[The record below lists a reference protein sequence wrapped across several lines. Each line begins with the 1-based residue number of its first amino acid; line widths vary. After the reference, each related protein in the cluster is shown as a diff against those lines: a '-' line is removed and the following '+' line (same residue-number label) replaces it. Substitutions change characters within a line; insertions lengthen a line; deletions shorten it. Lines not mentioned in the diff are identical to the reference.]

1 MTATTGLVDE
11 YSFATEAMAATAASA
26 ALRRVS
32 SLARFSPT
40 RNTAEAIATLTEM
53 GGRIES
59 ALIASDRALAGG
71 KRVEAVSR
79 LDEAM
84 ALMDDMARLAL
95 AEPEIT
101 VSDRMRQGSL
111 G

>member
-1 MTATTGLVDE
+1 MTATTELVDE
-11 YSFATEAMAATAASA
+11 YSFAAEGMAATAASA

-40 RNTAEAIATLTEM
+40 RKAVDAIATLTEM
-53 GGRIES
+53 GGRIEA
-59 ALIASDRALAGG
+59 ALAAGDRALADGDRG
-71 KRVEAVSR
+71 EAVSR

-84 ALMDDMARLAL
+84 ALMDDMARIAL
-95 AEPEIT
+95 IEPEAA
-101 VSDRMRQGSL
+101 SPDRMLRGSL

>member
-1 MTATTGLVDE
+1 MTVTAELVEE
-11 YSFATEAMAATAASA
+11 YSFAAEGMAGMAASA

-40 RNTAEAIATLTEM
+40 RNAVEAIATLTDM
-53 GGRIES
+53 GGRIEA
-59 ALIASDRALAGG
+59 ALAAGDRAISNG
-71 KRVEAVSR
+71 KHAEAVSR

-84 ALMDDMARLAL
+84 AMMDEMARVAL
-95 AEPEIT
+95 VEIGA
-101 VSDRMRQGSL
+101 DRMRQGSL

>member
-11 YSFATEAMAATAASA
+11 YSFAAEGMAGTAASA

-40 RNTAEAIATLTEM
+40 RNAVEAIATLTDI
-53 GGRIES
+53 GGRIE
-59 ALIASDRALAGG
+59 AVLAAGDRALTNGQRG
-71 KRVEAVSR
+71 EAVSR

-84 ALMDDMARLAL
+84 GLMDEMARIAL
-95 AEPEIT
+95 AEPEFAANEGQ
-101 VSDRMRQGSL
+101 RKGSVA
-111 G
+111 

>member
-1 MTATTGLVDE
+1 MTATTEMVEE
-11 YSFATEAMAATAASA
+11 YAFAAEGMGATAASA

-40 RNTAEAIATLTEM
+40 RHAMDAISTLTDM
-53 GGRIES
+53 GGRIE
-59 ALIASDRALAGG
+59 AVLAAGDRALADG
-71 KRVEAVSR
+71 KRGEAVAR

-84 ALMDDMARLAL
+84 GLMDDMARTAL
-95 AEPEIT
+95 AEPEPA
-101 VSDRMRQGSL
+101 SPDRMLRGAL

>member
-11 YSFATEAMAATAASA
+11 YSFATEGMAATAAGA
-26 ALRRVS
+26 TLRRVG

-40 RNTAEAIATLTEM
+40 RNAVEAIATLTEI
-53 GGRIES
+53 GGRIEA
-59 ALIASDRALAGG
+59 ALVAGDHALVDG
-71 KRVEAVSR
+71 KRDEAVSR

-84 ALMDDMARLAL
+84 DLMDEMARLAL
-95 AEPEIT
+95 GEPEEAL
-101 VSDRMRQGSL
+101 SDRMLRGSL

>member
-11 YSFATEAMAATAASA
+11 YSFAAEGMAGTASSA

-40 RNTAEAIATLTEM
+40 RNAVEAIATLTEI
-53 GGRIES
+53 GGRIEA
-59 ALIASDRALAGG
+59 ALVAGDRALADG
-71 KRVEAVSR
+71 KHGEALTR

-84 ALMDDMARLAL
+84 ALMDAMASIAL
-95 AEPEIT
+95 SEPEAAAPE
-101 VSDRMRQGSL
+101 RMLQGSL

>member
-11 YSFATEAMAATAASA
+11 YSFAAEGMAATAASA
-26 ALRRVS
+26 ALRRTS

-40 RNTAEAIATLTEM
+40 RNAMEAIATLTEI
-53 GGRIES
+53 GGRIEAALAAGDS
-59 ALIASDRALAGG
+59 ALADG
-71 KRVEAVSR
+71 KHREAVSR

-84 ALMDDMARLAL
+84 ALMDDMARMAL
-95 AEPEIT
+95 IETEAASP
-101 VSDRMRQGSL
+101 DRMLRGSL

>member
-1 MTATTGLVDE
+1 MTATTEILEE
-11 YSFATEAMAATAASA
+11 YAFAAEGMGSTAASA

-40 RNTAEAIATLTEM
+40 RRAMEAISTLADM
-53 GGRIES
+53 SGRIE
-59 ALIASDRALAGG
+59 AVLAAGDRAMADG
-71 KRVEAVSR
+71 KRGEAVDH

-84 ALMDDMARLAL
+84 GLMDEMARISL
-95 AEPEIT
+95 AEPEPG
-101 VSDRMRQGSL
+101 SPDRMLRGAL

>member
-11 YSFATEAMAATAASA
+11 YSFAAEGMASTAASA

-40 RNTAEAIATLTEM
+40 RNAVEAITTLTDM
-53 GGRIES
+53 GGRIEA
-59 ALIASDRALAGG
+59 ALAAGDRALADG
-71 KRVEAVSR
+71 KRAEAVSR

-84 ALMDDMARLAL
+84 ALMDDMARVAL
-95 AEPEIT
+95 AEIGA
-101 VSDRMRQGSL
+101 DRMRQGSL